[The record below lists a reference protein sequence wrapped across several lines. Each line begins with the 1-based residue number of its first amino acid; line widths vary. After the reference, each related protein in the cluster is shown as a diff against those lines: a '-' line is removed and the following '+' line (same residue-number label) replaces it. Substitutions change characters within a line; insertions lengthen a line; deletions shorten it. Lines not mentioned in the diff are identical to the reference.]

1 MDDGSSSIRGMKS
14 MRRWVGEQLS
24 PMLTFGLEGSAP
36 PLAPMPKLAFH
47 LCQRAKETCQSSHS
61 ISSLQLSS

>member
-1 MDDGSSSIRGMKS
+1 MEGQLEDEEKDSVETLSSVRQSSQSGFR
-14 MRRWVGEQLS
+14 

-47 LCQRAKETCQSSHS
+47 LCQRAKGVWSM
-61 ISSLQLSS
+61 I